1 MQTSAEGASAGFD
14 ALPGEPARGLVGR
27 LARSGIVGYLAILVQ
42 LGLLAVIIRQ
52 FQIESSAFL
61 RLALLA
67 FGGFAVHYFL
77 PASVKLPFFVLLSL
91 SGILLVMGPSTGLVL
106 IALGLVLIGACHLP
120 IRFSLRVGIL
130 LALGTSFAALRT
142 GAVASPWSSAVW
154 PILGAMFMFR
164 LIVYMYDLQHEK
176 GPSSVW
182 RTLGYFFVL
191 PNVCFPLFPVIDFK
205 TFRRTYY
212 DQPANAIHQ
221 VGVNWMIRGI
231 THLILYRVIYYY
243 LAIGTSDIVTARDLA
258 QYLVTN
264 FLLYLR
270 VSGQFHLVIGM
281 LHLFGFRLPE
291 TNHLYCLSSSFTEF
305 WRRINIYW
313 KDFMIKVFY
322 YPAYF
327 RLRKLGETK
336 ALVLATLFVFVVTWL
351 LHSYQWFW
359 LRDSFP
365 IKPQDAAFWGILALL
380 VVVTSLYEMKRK
392 RKRTAGASRWSF
404 RALTIMG
411 VKTVGTFAAI
421 ITLWSL
427 WTADSFGG
435 WASMWSVSIG
445 PTDVVVLAGCI
456 ALFGIGGALILAW
469 TASPLPATEGH
480 RAVRTGLMSATTLG
494 CLALAGLPQVYEHLT
509 PEASSVVVS
518 LKSGKLSRRDMAAL
532 ERGYYEDL
540 LQVNRLDNQ
549 LWEVYMNKPLGWLDI
564 QSTGLVRFTGDFLQ
578 RELAPSRVATDSFST
593 VSTNRWGMR
602 DQEYDKAPDSGTYR
616 MSLLGASTEM
626 GWGVEDN
633 ETYESLVEARL
644 NRDLA
649 GKGYKKYEILN
660 HAVPGYY
667 PLQQAMV
674 VEKALTFRP
683 HTVLYMASGR
693 ELSRSAAYL
702 AEAVNKKIELP
713 YPGLRAVATEAGLE
727 SGMPE
732 DEAVRRLKPYRE
744 KLLSWLYE
752 HIVTACRAQ
761 GVIPVWVFV
770 PQIYEGTWVEETR
783 PALNLAREH
792 GFLTIDLSDA
802 YEGVDTS
809 SLKLAEWDEHPN
821 ARGHAILAERLYRAL
836 VENAEPLELFGKQK
850 TDPRQGH

>member
-14 ALPGEPARGLVGR
+14 ASSGEPARGLVSR
-27 LARSGIVGYLAILVQ
+27 LTRSGIVGYLAILVQ

-91 SGILLVMGPSTGLVL
+91 SGILLVMGPTTGLIPIV
-106 IALGLVLIGACHLP
+106 LGLVLIGACHLP

-130 LALGTSFAALRT
+130 LALGAGFAVLRT

-176 GPSSVW
+176 GPSSAW
-182 RTLGYFFVL
+182 RSLAYFFVL

-336 ALVLATLFVFVVTWL
+336 ALVLATFFVFAVTWF

-365 IKPQDAAFWGILALL
+365 VKPQDVAFWGVLALL
-380 VVVTSLYEMKRK
+380 VVVNSLYEMKRK

-404 RALTIMG
+404 RALAIMG

-427 WTADSFGG
+427 WTADSFES
-435 WASMWSVSIG
+435 WFSMWSVSVR
-445 PTDVVVLAGCI
+445 PSDVTVL
-456 ALFGIGGALILAW
+456 LGGDPRLRRGAAVILAW
-469 TASPLPATEGH
+469 TASPLPAAKSR
-480 RAVRTGLMSATTLG
+480 RAAGTSFVSAATLVF
-494 CLALAGLPQVYEHLT
+494 LALAGLPQVYERLT
-509 PEASSVVVS
+509 PETGSVVAS

-540 LQVNRLDNQ
+540 LEVNRLDNQ
-549 LWEVYMNKPLGWLDI
+549 LWEVYMNKPLEWLDV

-578 RELAPSRVATDSFST
+578 RELVPSRVATDNFST

-602 DQEYDKAPDSGTYR
+602 DQEYDQDP
-616 MSLLGASTEM
+616 
-626 GWGVEDN
+626 
-633 ETYESLVEARL
+633 
-644 NRDLA
+644 
-649 GKGYKKYEILN
+649 
-660 HAVPGYY
+660 
-667 PLQQAMV
+667 
-674 VEKALTFRP
+674 RP
-683 HTVLYMASGR
+683 R
-693 ELSRSAAYL
+693 
-702 AEAVNKKIELP
+702 
-713 YPGLRAVATEAGLE
+713 
-727 SGMPE
+727 
-732 DEAVRRLKPYRE
+732 
-744 KLLSWLYE
+744 
-752 HIVTACRAQ
+752 C
-761 GVIPVWVFV
+761 
-770 PQIYEGTWVEETR
+770 
-783 PALNLAREH
+783 
-792 GFLTIDLSDA
+792 LSD
-802 YEGVDTS
+802 EPPGCVDRDG
-809 SLKLAEWDEHPN
+809 LGR
-821 ARGHAILAERLYRAL
+821 RGQRNL
-836 VENAEPLELFGKQK
+836 
-850 TDPRQGH
+850 